1 MTTCPSCGIAGNNF
15 SCPNHTYWGI
25 NPLPDS
31 IPMPEQSAWASLYA
45 EIGRLNVLLNERDK
59 EIERLQH
66 DVADLQMLRD
76 EHQMDVMHAFQEG
89 GEEERRKVVAWLLNW
104 QGTMDD
110 RITHDDV
117 DHAISCIEHGEHLK
131 ENP

>member
-15 SCPNHTYWGI
+15 SCPNHTYWLGI

-31 IPMPEQSAWASLYA
+31 IPMPEQSAWSSLYA

-89 GEEERRKVVAWLLNW
+89 GEDDRRKVVAWLRQTSERMNDATLA
-104 QGTMDD
+104 
-110 RITHDDV
+110 
-117 DHAISCIEHGEHLK
+117 HAADCIEDGEHRVEEK
-131 ENP
+131 W